1 MEMREIDQLL
11 MHDSAVQL
19 FIDAVGEWHE
29 FGEHIEESFVNE
41 DTRHW
46 LQRVNPYVFELPEFL
61 GLKRTYR
68 AVHPRRS
75 VIAFGKVVAPNMLEL
90 RIDYPTDDGEGEW
103 SQNVT
108 YCGAFTVWWK

>member
-19 FIDAVGEWHE
+19 FGDAVGQWCE
-29 FGEHIEESFVNE
+29 FGQQFDAMTANL
-41 DTRHW
+41 DTRQW
-46 LQRVNPYVFELPEFL
+46 LQRVNPYVFELPESI
-61 GLKRTYR
+61 GLERAYQIVYMERTVR
-68 AVHPRRS
+68 
-75 VIAFGKVVAPNMLEL
+75 AFGEVIAPNMLEL

-103 SQNVT
+103 SQYVT